1 MTQSVGSF
9 YKKKLFTQGAEKA
22 NQVLKRQ
29 KALAAVE
36 AATKK
41 QTANKIGTKFIQF
54 IQF

>member
-9 YKKKLFTQGAEKA
+9 YNKKLLTQGVEKV
-22 NQVLKRQ
+22 NQVVKQQ

-41 QTANKIGTKFIQF
+41 QAVNQLGNEAFQF
-54 IQF
+54 